1 MYENGKIYM
10 GLADDQ
16 RVEMCLNMCNRHG
29 LIAGAS
35 GTGKTITMKVMAESF
50 SDAGVPVFLCDVKG
64 DVAGICAP
72 GQSSEGMEKRIDKFG
87 LRDTFTYRGYP
98 TTFWDIYQEGGHA
111 VRATVSEMGP
121 ELLSRILG
129 LTPAQ
134 EGILHIVFRIAD
146 DKGLLLIDLK
156 DLRAMLTYVNEHR
169 AEYMM
174 TYGNITPQSVAAILR
189 ALLPLEQQG
198 GELFFGEPALEIQDW
213 MRTDAEGRGMINVLD
228 CVKLVQNPTL
238 YASFLL
244 WMLSELFESLPE
256 AGDLDKP
263 KLVFFFDEAHM
274 LFRDAPN
281 VLLQKIEQTVKLIR
295 SRGVGVYFVT
305 QSPSDIPDSVLAQL
319 SNRVQHA
326 LRAYTPAELK
336 AVRVAAQA
344 FRANP
349 AFQAEDAIMELG
361 VGEAL
366 TSFLEEKGVPTMV
379 QRTKIICPQSL
390 MAAPEPMVRAKV
402 LMHDGMEKYDDSV
415 DNTSAYEVLSE
426 EAVAAEAA
434 KQAEAERKA
443 QEKAAAEQEKQ
454 RLKEEEADRKR
465 QQKLE
470 DEERK
475 RRQKLEDEARRRQQ
489 KLEDE
494 ERRKAERQQEK
505 AAAEAKRK
513 AERLQAKIETQL
525 ISAGGQILK
534 RGLMGVLKKS

>member
-1 MYENGKIYM
+1 MFENGKIYM
-10 GLADDQ
+10 GLADGQ
-16 RVEMCLNMCNRHG
+16 RVEMYPSMSNRHG

-64 DVAGICAP
+64 DVAGLCAP
-72 GQSSEGMEKRIDKFG
+72 GVSSEGMEKRIDKFG
-87 LRDTFTYRGYP
+87 IRDTFAYKAYP

-111 VRATVSEMGP
+111 VRATVSDMGP
-121 ELLSRILG
+121 EFLSRILG

-169 AEYMM
+169 TEYMM

-198 GELFFGEPALEIQDW
+198 GDLFFGEPALDIHDW
-213 MRTDAEGRGMINVLD
+213 MRTDADGRGMINVLD

-244 WMLSELFESLPE
+244 WMLSELFESLTE
-256 AGDLDKP
+256 AGDMDKP

-274 LFRDAPN
+274 LFRDAPA

-305 QSPSDIPDSVLAQL
+305 QSPSDIPDTVLAQL

-366 TSFLEEKGVPTMV
+366 TSFLDEKGVPTMV

-390 MAAPEPMVRAKV
+390 MAAPEPMVRAKTM
-402 LMHDGMEKYDDSV
+402 MHDGMEKYDDFV
-415 DNTSAYEVLSE
+415 DNVSAYEVLTE
-426 EAVAAEAA
+426 EAEKAEAA
-434 KQAEAERKA
+434 KQAEADRKA
-443 QEKAAAEQEKQ
+443 QEKAEAEAEKQ
-454 RLKEEEADRKR
+454 RLKEEEADKKR

-475 RRQKLEDEARRRQQ
+475 RQQKLEDEARRRQQ

-505 AAAEAKRK
+505 AEAEAKRK
-513 AERLQAKIETQL
+513 AERRAAKIESQL

-534 RGLMGVLKKS
+534 RGLLGVLKKR